1 MSKINGTD
9 STLANKLRFV
19 PNKKTYFPRFCATM
33 CPGVGKLKTMF
44 GKSKS
49 TILKASIISKTCC
62 TVVHCHVGTSW
73 RTSSSALPER
83 AKHPLRT
90 PSREWGGY
98 NKLHI
103 HILAAPTCRQWFLSS
118 KNSRGRDMSFFCN
131 DPATFGSDADEV
143 QNIPKPKPCR
153 QQLRVKNLQQRGLR
167 HTTRSNR
174 HLCPNIELVTSF
186 LNCCLEA
193 KGMSQYTDP
202 FVAHPFLAEHRRH
215 QKKHCQVSATKSCM
229 ASFSQGRCVEHLGSR
244 KSPTSLAAKGFIYCS
259 SMSGAWTDMPIA
271 HDNIM

>member
-1 MSKINGTD
+1 MRRIQQASHSHLG
-9 STLANKLRFV
+9 
-19 PNKKTYFPRFCATM
+19 
-33 CPGVGKLKTMF
+33 CPYLPPMV
-44 GKSKS
+44 
-49 TILKASIISKTCC
+49 SIIKKFTRKGYVIFLQWSCNVWFGCWWSPKYSKTQ
-62 TVVHCHVGTSW
+62 T
-73 RTSSSALPER
+73 LQNP
-83 AKHPLRT
+83 
-90 PSREWGGY
+90 
-98 NKLHI
+98 N
-103 HILAAPTCRQWFLSS
+103 LAD
-118 KNSRGRDMSFFCN
+118 K
-131 DPATFGSDADEV
+131 
-143 QNIPKPKPCR
+143 
-153 QQLRVKNLQQRGLR
+153 LRVKNLQQRGLR

>member
-1 MSKINGTD
+1 MLALPGAHLVPPYPKGQNILWEHHRGNEADTTSFTFTSWLPLPAANGFYHQKVHAEGICHFFAMILQRLVRMLMKSKIFQNPN
-9 STLANKLRFV
+9 LA
-19 PNKKTYFPRFCATM
+19 
-33 CPGVGKLKTMF
+33 
-44 GKSKS
+44 
-49 TILKASIISKTCC
+49 
-62 TVVHCHVGTSW
+62 
-73 RTSSSALPER
+73 
-83 AKHPLRT
+83 
-90 PSREWGGY
+90 
-98 NKLHI
+98 
-103 HILAAPTCRQWFLSS
+103 
-118 KNSRGRDMSFFCN
+118 
-131 DPATFGSDADEV
+131 
-143 QNIPKPKPCR
+143 KPKPCR